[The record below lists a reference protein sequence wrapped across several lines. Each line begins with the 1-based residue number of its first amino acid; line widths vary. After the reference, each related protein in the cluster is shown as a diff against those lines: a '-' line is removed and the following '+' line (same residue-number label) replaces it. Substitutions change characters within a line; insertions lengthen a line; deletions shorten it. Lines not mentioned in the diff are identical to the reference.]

1 MDASFDRLLDQ
12 YAELAIRVGLNLR
25 PGQRLVITDVR
36 RGGVPLETAPLV
48 RRLAEHAY
56 RAGSPLVNVLWRD
69 DGLTRARFEHAPQDS
84 FAEYPDWI
92 ARGMLEHVRS
102 GGTILSILA
111 ADTDLLKD
119 QDPSRVAAVQKL
131 AWEKNKDVSELMT
144 HNTVNWLVIPASYP
158 GWATKVF
165 PDLPSEEGVTR
176 LWEAL
181 FRLCRLDRPDP
192 MAAWREHIRQLVA
205 RCRHLDGR
213 RYRSLH
219 FTGPGTDLTVG
230 LPDGHQWQ
238 SARFVS
244 QQGVEYTANLPT
256 EEIFTLPHQS
266 QTEGTVTSTRPLNYG
281 DSVIDGFRL
290 RFSGGRV
297 VEAAAGK
304 GEAVLHNL
312 LEADEGARRLGEIAL
327 VPHSSPISQS
337 GLTFYNT
344 LLDENC
350 ASHIALGEA
359 YRSSL
364 TGGEGMGDAEFA
376 AAGGNLSLIHVDFM
390 VGSGEVDVDGLTDSG
405 PSEPVMRRGE
415 WAFDV

>member
-25 PGQRLVITDVR
+25 PGQRLVITDIR

-56 RAGSPLVNVLWRD
+56 RAGSPLVHVLWRD
-69 DGLTRARFEHAPQDS
+69 DPLTRARFEHAPRDS
-84 FAEYPDWI
+84 FGEYPDWI
-92 ARGMLEHVRS
+92 ARGLLEHVRS
-102 GGTILSILA
+102 GGVILSILA
-111 ADTDLLKD
+111 ADADLLKD
-119 QDPSRVAAVQKL
+119 QDPSLVASVQKL
-131 AWEKNKDVSELMT
+131 AWEKNKELSERMT
-144 HNTVNWLVIPASYP
+144 HNTVNWLVIPAPYP

-165 PDLPSEEGVTR
+165 PALPPGEAVAR

-181 FRLCRLDRPDP
+181 FRVCRLDRPDP
-192 MAAWREHIRQLVA
+192 IPAWREHIRQLAA
-205 RCRHLDGR
+205 RCSYLNGR
-213 RYRSLH
+213 RYRALR

-230 LPDGHQWQ
+230 LPDGHLWE

-256 EEIFTLPHQS
+256 EEIFTLPHHS
-266 QTEGTVTSTRPLNYG
+266 RTEGTVTSTRPLNYG

-290 RFSGGRV
+290 RLSGGRV
-297 VEAAAGK
+297 VEAAAAK
-304 GEAVLHNL
+304 GEAVLHGL
-312 LEADEGARRLGEIAL
+312 LEADEGARRLGEVAL

-364 TGGEGMGDAEFA
+364 KAGEGMSDPEFA

-390 VGSGEVDVDGLTDSG
+390 VGSGDVDVAGLTGSG
-405 PSEPVMRRGE
+405 ASEPVMRRGE
-415 WAFDV
+415 WAFEV

>member
-1 MDASFDRLLDQ
+1 VAS
-12 YAELAIRVGLNLR
+12 
-25 PGQRLVITDVR
+25 
-36 RGGVPLETAPLV
+36 
-48 RRLAEHAY
+48 
-56 RAGSPLVNVLWRD
+56 
-69 DGLTRARFEHAPQDS
+69 
-84 FAEYPDWI
+84 
-92 ARGMLEHVRS
+92 
-102 GGTILSILA
+102 
-111 ADTDLLKD
+111 
-119 QDPSRVAAVQKL
+119 VQKL
-131 AWEKNKDVSELMT
+131 AWEKNKDLSERIT

-165 PDLPSEEGVTR
+165 PDLPSEEAVAK
-176 LWEAL
+176 LWQAL
-181 FRLCRLDRPDP
+181 FRVCRLDHPDP
-192 MAAWREHIRQLVA
+192 LAAWREHIHRLAA
-205 RCRHLDGR
+205 RCTHLNARGYHALR
-213 RYRSLH
+213 

-230 LPDGHQWQ
+230 LPDGHLWE

-244 QQGVEYTANLPT
+244 QQGVDYTANLPT

-266 QTEGTVTSTRPLNYG
+266 RTEGTVTSTRPLNYG

-297 VEAAAGK
+297 VEAAASK
-304 GEAVLHNL
+304 GEAVLHEL
-312 LEADEGARRLGEIAL
+312 LEADEGARRLGEVAL

-364 TGGEGMGDAEFA
+364 KGGEGMDDAEFA
-376 AAGGNLSLIHVDFM
+376 AAGGNLSLVHVDFM

-405 PSEPVMRRGE
+405 PSEPIMRRGE